1 MNSTN
6 TAVKA
11 AKSEKSGL
19 RLAQDSVKTV
29 IPFLGLILIIVFF
42 QVVSGGKLLSASN
55 LKTFANYAFQILV
68 PACGA
73 VFLMS
78 QGNLDYSMAG
88 NVCVSAALGAMV
100 SNTSIPLAVLVV
112 LVSSIA
118 MGALNSVACVLLRV
132 PAFIATLATSFIYTG
147 LASVLLGG
155 GALTANFAFKD
166 ADTLVMK
173 YGVTF
178 VVLIITYIVFTYSP
192 FGKHC
197 CALGA
202 KEEVAHQSG
211 INVTL
216 ERIIPF
222 LICGFSCGILA
233 LFTLVR
239 TCSAATSSGAGTQI
253 NTMLAL
259 LLGGI
264 PFSGGWSSKFRAV
277 IVGGLMMAVVTNGL
291 VLIGLGSELQQL
303 IKGIIF
309 IVAVALSFDR
319 KNTAIIK

>member
-1 MNSTN
+1 MSSESSD
-6 TAVKA
+6 V
-11 AKSEKSGL
+11 KSEKGGFKLNSDNL
-19 RLAQDSVKTV
+19 KKL
-29 IPFLGLILIIVFF
+29 IPFLGLILVIVFF
-42 QVVSGGKLLSASN
+42 QITSGGKLLSGPN

-73 VFLMS
+73 LFLMS

-100 SNTSIPLAVLVV
+100 SQKSILLSIIVM
-112 LVSSIA
+112 LVSSVA
-118 MGALNSVACVLLRV
+118 MGALNSIACVLLRV

-155 GALTANFAFKD
+155 GALTANFAFKN
-166 ADTLVMK
+166 ADTLLMK

-178 VVLIITYIVFTYSP
+178 LVLILTYIVFTYSP

-197 CALGA
+197 RAIGA

-211 INVTL
+211 VNVTL

-222 LICGFSCGILA
+222 LICGFSCGMLA
-233 LFTLVR
+233 IFTLVR

-319 KNTAIIK
+319 KNTAVIK

>member
-1 MNSTN
+1 MNSSTTN
-6 TAVKA
+6 TGAPQKG
-11 AKSEKSGL
+11 GL
-19 RLAQDSVKTV
+19 RLAQGTLKAVV
-29 IPFLGLILIIVFF
+29 PFLGLLFICAFF
-42 QVVSGGKLLSASN
+42 QIVSGGKLLSSAN
-55 LKTFANYAFQILV
+55 LKTFANYAFQILI

-100 SNTSIPLAVLVV
+100 SQTSIPLAVIVV
-112 LVSSIA
+112 LISSLV
-118 MGALNSVACVLLRV
+118 MGAINAITCVGLGV
-132 PAFIATLATSFIYTG
+132 TSFIATLAASFVYTG

-166 ADTLVMK
+166 ADTLAMK
-173 YGVTF
+173 YGVLLL
-178 VVLIITYIVFTYSP
+178 VLVITYIVFTYSP

-197 CALGA
+197 RALGA

-211 INVTL
+211 INVKL
-216 ERIIPF
+216 ERAIPF
-222 LICGFSCGILA
+222 LISGFSCGILA

-239 TCSAATSSGAGTQI
+239 TCSAATTSGANTQI

-264 PFSGGWSSKFRAV
+264 PFSGGWSSRFRAV
-277 IVGGLMMAVVTNGL
+277 VIGGLIMAVVTNGL
-291 VLIGLGSELQQL
+291 VLINLNAEIQQL
-303 IKGIIF
+303 IKGLIF
-309 IVAVALSFDR
+309 IIAVAISFDR
-319 KNTAIIK
+319 KNAAVIK